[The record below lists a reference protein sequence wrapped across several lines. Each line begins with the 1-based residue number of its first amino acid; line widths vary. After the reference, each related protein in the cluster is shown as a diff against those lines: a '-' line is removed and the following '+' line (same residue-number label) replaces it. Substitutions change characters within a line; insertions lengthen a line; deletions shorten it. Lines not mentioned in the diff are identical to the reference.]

1 MVDQQNTFLFE
12 VSNQH
17 EMHLQKLQSIK
28 SFENININIGDFV
41 IIKMSVEKNDKKII
55 DSIMRHRLSHLC
67 GGNSTFLFI

>member
-17 EMHLQKLQSIK
+17 EIYLHKLQSIK

-41 IIKMSVEKNDKKII
+41 IKKMSVEKKDEKII
-55 DSIMRHRLSHLC
+55 DSIMRHRFSHLC
-67 GGNSTFLFI
+67 GDNSTFLFI